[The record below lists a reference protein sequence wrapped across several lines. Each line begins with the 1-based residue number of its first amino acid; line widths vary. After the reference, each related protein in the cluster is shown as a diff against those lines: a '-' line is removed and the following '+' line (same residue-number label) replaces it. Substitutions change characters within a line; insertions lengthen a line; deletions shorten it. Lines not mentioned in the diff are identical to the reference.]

1 MKRIAW
7 LTDIHLDFLHPAKVK
22 AFCRSIAEC
31 NPDAVLI
38 GCARTIKVY
47 LRILEDKLCRTI
59 YFVLGNHD
67 YYRGSIAGRRTAI
80 KEFCVRSD
88 WLHWLP
94 GLSNLYPWV
103 VHPKWKVHLLPQ
115 SLPFLAKDFLGACP
129 RIGISSQIETLKK

>member
-80 KEFCVRSD
+80 KEFCVRSE

-94 GLSNLYPWV
+94 GLSNL
-103 VHPKWKVHLLPQ
+103 
-115 SLPFLAKDFLGACP
+115 
-129 RIGISSQIETLKK
+129 LKKRGSSALIKKSASLNSMN